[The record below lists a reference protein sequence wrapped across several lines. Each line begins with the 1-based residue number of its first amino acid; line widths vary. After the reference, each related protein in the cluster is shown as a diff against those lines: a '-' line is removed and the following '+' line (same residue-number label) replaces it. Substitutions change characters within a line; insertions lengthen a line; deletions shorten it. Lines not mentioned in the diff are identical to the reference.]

1 MKGASLMTSTVV
13 APKIVGKA
21 LYLELVGDKA
31 THGEEGLR
39 KLLGWQAKAVK
50 QVILFPEYQDD
61 TGKVWGAVIMERT
74 VSEYRP
80 KAQWDTTYIDR
91 QRIKPAEPLSESSE
105 HTSAHMRDYFT
116 HGRYTP
122 SEWASLTQ
130 REVFDSRRLALG
142 ISLKNMVIQTTWSE
156 PENEGDER
164 KLVATQVYKVRED
177 KPISVEITDQ
187 DMSDLHMVG
196 KTPQAVIRRIN
207 KVRGTLDKFPEKLA

>member
-91 QRIKPAEPLSESSE
+91 QRVKPYISAEPSG
-105 HTSAHMRDYFT
+105 HMKDYVT
-116 HGRYTP
+116 HGRY
-122 SEWASLTQ
+122 SNAEWESLTQ
-130 REVFDSRRLALG
+130 REVFDSRKTALG
-142 ISLKNMVIQTTWSE
+142 VLLKNMTIQTTWSE

-207 KVRGTLDKFPEKLA
+207 KVRGTLDKFPAKLA